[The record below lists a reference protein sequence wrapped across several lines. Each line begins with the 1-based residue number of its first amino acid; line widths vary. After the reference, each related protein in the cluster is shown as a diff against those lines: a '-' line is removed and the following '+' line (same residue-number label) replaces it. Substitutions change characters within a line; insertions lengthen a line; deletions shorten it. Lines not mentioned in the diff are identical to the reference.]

1 MILSNKCVN
10 IYVNLDIST
19 IFNLFLGVLSF
30 LGGWLFTRVFSLFDK
45 QDKLVK
51 EINDKTFTDFITLRK
66 EVEAESRKHQ
76 QEIADLALK
85 ISTTYVTKE
94 SFEVYFDR
102 IEAKLDR
109 NFDMIQNHL
118 IKK

>member
-1 MILSNKCVN
+1 M
-10 IYVNLDIST
+10 NLDIPL
-19 IFNLFLGVLSF
+19 IFNLVLGALSF

-45 QDKLVK
+45 QETLMK
-51 EINDKTFTDFITLRK
+51 EINDKTFSDFITLRK
-66 EVEAESRKHQ
+66 EMEVEGRKHQ
-76 QEIADLALK
+76 QEISDLALK

-109 NFDMIQNHL
+109 NFDIIQNHL
-118 IKK
+118 NRK

>member
-1 MILSNKCVN
+1 
-10 IYVNLDIST
+10 VNLDIT
-19 IFNLFLGVLSF
+19 LLFNLILGALSF

-45 QDKLVK
+45 QENLMK
-51 EINDKTFTDFITLRK
+51 EINDKTFSDFITLRK
-66 EVEAESRKHQ
+66 EMEVEGRKHQ

-94 SFEVYFDR
+94 SFEVYFDK

-109 NFDMIQNHL
+109 NFDIVQNHL
-118 IKK
+118 NRK

>member
-1 MILSNKCVN
+1 
-10 IYVNLDIST
+10 VNLDIPL
-19 IFNLFLGVLSF
+19 IFNLVLGALSF

-45 QDKLVK
+45 QETLMK
-51 EINDKTFTDFITLRK
+51 EINDKTFSDFITLRK
-66 EVEAESRKHQ
+66 EMELEGRKHQ
-76 QEIADLALK
+76 QEISDLALK

-109 NFDMIQNHL
+109 NFDIVQSHL
-118 IKK
+118 NKK

>member
-1 MILSNKCVN
+1 M
-10 IYVNLDIST
+10 NLDIT
-19 IFNLFLGVLSF
+19 VLFNIILGALSF

-45 QDKLVK
+45 QEALMK
-51 EINDKTFTDFITLRK
+51 EINDKTFHDFIALRK
-66 EVEAESRKHQ
+66 EMELEGRKHQ

-94 SFEVYFDR
+94 SFEAYFDR

-109 NFDMIQNHL
+109 NFDIIQNHL
-118 IKK
+118 SRKQ